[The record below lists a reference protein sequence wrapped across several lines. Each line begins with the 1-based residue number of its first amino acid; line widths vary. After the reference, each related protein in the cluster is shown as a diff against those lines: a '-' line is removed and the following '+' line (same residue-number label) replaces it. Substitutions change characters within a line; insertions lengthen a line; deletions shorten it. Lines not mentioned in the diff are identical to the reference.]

1 MSKLAACLMAALT
14 VAAAVAVPA
23 AQAQSR
29 GGPGGPPGPRRGLP
43 CGAPLNGEAP
53 AIMTYDRSSGTQVF
67 VGGRGETEV
76 SAYNRDTGASAAL
89 RGDLSRPGV
98 AESCANDPRSG
109 DSYGVTSDGPGQLTL
124 SGRDG
129 ATRAR
134 YGAEHAA
141 GETTTWDFGRENRC
155 FKSGIGIFTPA
166 GNVGIA
172 VATPPGAI
180 GVGLA
185 AGDRF
190 AGVGV
195 GANHNFAGVGLVGC

>member
-14 VAAAVAVPA
+14 VAGTVSVSA

-29 GGPGGPPGPRRGLP
+29 GGPGGPPGARRGLP
-43 CGAPLNGEAP
+43 CGAPLNGQAP
-53 AIMTYDRSSGTQVF
+53 DIMTYDRSSGTQVF

-76 SAYNRDTGASAAL
+76 SAYNRDTGASAAI
-89 RGDLSRPGV
+89 RGDLSGPGV
-98 AESCANDPRSG
+98 ASSCANDPITG
-109 DSYGVTSDGPGQLTL
+109 DSYGVSSDGPGQLSLT
-124 SGRDG
+124 GRDG
-129 ATRAR
+129 TTKTR
-134 YGAEHAA
+134 YGVERD
-141 GETTTWDFGRENRC
+141 GGMTTTWDPGRENRC

-166 GNVGIA
+166 GNVGLA

-195 GANHNFAGVGLVGC
+195 GANPNFAGVGLVGC